1 MTSSPVSNRP
11 RVLIV
16 DDEELIADTL
26 KLILDRNGF
35 QASAV
40 YDGATAIDSG
50 RESAPDILL
59 CDVIMPGLDG
69 VEVAIQIS
77 TMHPACRVFLLSGQ
91 AAVEDLLHNAR
102 VRGHHFDILI
112 KPVHPTELLK
122 LLR

>member
-1 MTSSPVSNRP
+1 MTSPPVSNRP

-16 DDEELIADTL
+16 DDEQLIADTL

-40 YDGATAIDSG
+40 YDGVSAIEIARD
-50 RESAPDILL
+50 SAPDILL

-69 VEVAIQIS
+69 VEVGIQIRAQY
-77 TMHPACRVFLLSGQ
+77 PRCRVFLLSGQ